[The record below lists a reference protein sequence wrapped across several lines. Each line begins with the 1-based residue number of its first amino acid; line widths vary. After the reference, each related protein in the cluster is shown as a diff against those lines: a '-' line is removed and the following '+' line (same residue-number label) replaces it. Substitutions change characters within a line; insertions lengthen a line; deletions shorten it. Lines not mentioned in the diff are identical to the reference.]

1 MAMLMAGGLAGCAA
15 DHSPDIYASNAV
27 QQANKVEPGIVIG
40 YREVRISAN
49 GTAGAV
55 TGGAAGGVLGSQL
68 GSSNF
73 DHAMG
78 SVAGSAIGGVL
89 GTTLEHVTGD
99 TTGWEYIVRK
109 PNGDLIS
116 VTQAEPKPIG
126 IGQKVLVIGGLQARI
141 IADYSV
147 DPPSEKRTESALENP
162 PKAAPPPV
170 SAVVPVPEKPIVSDL
185 PPPTESR
192 GESPATELPPPSSS
206 FPGTADT
213 PN

>member
-1 MAMLMAGGLAGCAA
+1 LSRLMRLWITLLMAGGLAACAA

-89 GTTLEHVTGD
+89 GVTLEHVTGD
-99 TTGWEYIVRK
+99 STGWEYIVRK

-116 VTQAEPKPIG
+116 VTLFHRSTGRKTDRERRRRSAENGASPDLRRG
-126 IGQKVLVIGGLQARI
+126 
-141 IADYSV
+141 ADRREADCQRSAAAQP
-147 DPPSEKRTESALENP
+147 DPR
-162 PKAAPPPV
+162 
-170 SAVVPVPEKPIVSDL
+170 
-185 PPPTESR
+185 
-192 GESPATELPPPSSS
+192 
-206 FPGTADT
+206 
-213 PN
+213 